1 MHSQLMLSFNT
12 HMSASTLNVAG
23 LYVCVTHT
31 HFVGRI
37 HRLCVTSET
46 INYNGGVHIGEL
58 RVSVLF
64 LLDAAGLNKGPPT
77 NTNTGR
83 PGLSPTVSFV
93 FLASCKNS
101 NSRCRD
107 YLAENPSV
115 PKVWR
120 FTLYGHRQALLMCV
134 FKFWLASLTK
144 CYLGFLKVHTNI
156 LTPLIYSD
164 SS

>member
-93 FLASCKNS
+93 FLASLKKLKLQMQRLFGRES
-101 NSRCRD
+101 IS
-107 YLAENPSV
+107 AKSV
-115 PKVWR
+115 EIY
-120 FTLYGHRQALLMCV
+120 TLWPQTGTTDVC
-134 FKFWLASLTK
+134 F
-144 CYLGFLKVHTNI
+144 
-156 LTPLIYSD
+156 
-164 SS
+164 